1 MRLYWVAESE
11 DKNMNWQEIKALLTA
26 FLQNFTLPPQHIEP
40 ELKPI
45 PIPVEA
51 RRPEQRRY

>member
-1 MRLYWVAESE
+1 
-11 DKNMNWQEIKALLTA
+11 MNWQEIKALLTA